1 LELVKVKCIN
11 REYSQLSF
19 TYNPKIIGIV
29 KNTGQSFFSG
39 EDKNWYIKNEKVRY
53 LIANL
58 KKDGVALNLD
68 KIIQKHLKLTA
79 QGKTAEEVEAFKKKK
94 REHPSYA
101 ITSNYDQTP
110 LDLKKGMELYPYQKA
125 GVEYGIGKGGRILIG
140 DDMGLGK
147 TAQAI
152 ALASYYRNDWPL
164 VIAAPASLILNW
176 KKELL
181 MWLDFL
187 NEEDIHVIKKGS
199 QKPKGIVTIC
209 SYDYC
214 FKRKEWLSQYLGV
227 RGLLIVDE
235 AHAMKN
241 SETNRGAA
249 LIELSHA
256 AKRSIL
262 ISGTPFLNRPIEI
275 WSLLY
280 ALNPLHE
287 KWREYNTFA
296 EKYCEGKLIK
306 MNNKTIF
313 DVSGASNMEE
323 FHDLIRDELMVR
335 RLKTDDGVLD
345 QLPEKR
351 RVTQYLEPD
360 KNFSKDLA
368 KIVSDLEAVVME
380 YYPKHKNNLRELK
393 RAVLQSGS
401 EVEDNIF
408 KAYQKAGQSKIG
420 AICNWVE
427 DKFEDGLNKLIIFG
441 HHSDFL
447 DGIQATLE
455 KKKIG
460 FMRIDGT
467 VSKNNRFERTE
478 EFQNN
483 PDCKVALLSVGAG
496 SVGLTLTAAS
506 SVLIGEMPW
515 TPAISQQAEARA
527 HRNGQKESVT
537 CYYAIANGT
546 FDGHLWNMLSK
557 KSTTSSNM
565 LDGGLG
571 DEMEDEIDINTEDI
585 LDAVILS
592 VVEKIEN
599 GTHP

>member
-1 LELVKVKCIN
+1 MELVKIKCIN
-11 REYSQLSF
+11 REYSQLAFS
-19 TYNPKIIGIV
+19 YNQKIIGVI
-29 KNTGQSFFSG
+29 KSTGSAFFSG

-58 KKDGVALNLD
+58 KKSGVALNVD
-68 KIIQKHLKLTA
+68 KIIQKHLELSP
-79 QGKTAEEVEAFKKKK
+79 QGKTVEEVEAFKKKK

-101 ITSNYDQTP
+101 ITSNFDQTP
-110 LDLKKGMELYPYQKA
+110 LKLKEGMELYPYQKA
-125 GVEYGIGKGGRILIG
+125 GVEYGIDKKGRVLIG

-152 ALASYYRNDWPL
+152 ALSAYYRNDWPL
-164 VIAAPASLILNW
+164 VVAAPASLLLNW

-181 MWLDFL
+181 MWLSFL
-187 NEEDIHVIKKGS
+187 EEDDIQVIKRGS

-214 FKRKEWLSQYLGV
+214 FKRQDWLSQYMGV
-227 RGLLIVDE
+227 RGVLIVDE
-235 AHAMKN
+235 AHCMKN
-241 SETNRGAA
+241 PETNRGQA
-249 LIELSHA
+249 LISLSHA
-256 AKRSIL
+256 AKRSIM

-275 WSLLY
+275 WPLLY
-280 ALNPLHE
+280 ALNPLHPE
-287 KWREYNTFA
+287 WNDYNSFA

-306 MNNKTIF
+306 MNKKTIF

-323 FHDLIRDELMVR
+323 FHDLIRDEIMVR
-335 RLKTDDGVLD
+335 RLKSDEGVLD

-360 KNFSKDLA
+360 KNFSKDIA
-368 KIVSDLEAVVME
+368 NVVSELENTVRE
-380 YYPKHKNNLRELK
+380 YYPKYKNDLRELK
-393 RAVLQSGS
+393 RAILQNSS

-408 KAYQKAGQSKIG
+408 KAYQKAGESKVG

-427 DKFEDGLNKLIIFG
+427 EKFEDGLNKLIIFG
-441 HHSDFL
+441 HHGAFL
-447 DGIQATLE
+447 DRIQEILE

-460 FMRIDGT
+460 FMRIDGG
-467 VSKNNRFERTE
+467 VSKNQRFERTE
-478 EFQNN
+478 QFQND
-483 PDCKVALLSVGAG
+483 PECRVALLSVGAG

-515 TPAISQQAEARA
+515 TPALSQQAEARA

-571 DEMEDEIDINTEDI
+571 DEMEEEIDINTEDI

-592 VVEKIEN
+592 VVQNIEQES
-599 GTHP
+599 